1 MSKTAIIV
9 NFLEGLS
16 DSQKAEIGSSDQV
29 MIKLRETDER
39 TKIEF
44 YDTVTQAETRKTEW
58 EDS

>member
-1 MSKTAIIV
+1 MSKTSIII

-16 DSQKAEIGSSDQV
+16 DSQKAEIGSTQQV
-29 MIKLRETDER
+29 MIRLRETDER

-58 EDS
+58 EG